1 MGKLGRALAAAAG
14 VAMLAAAGQADAPRH
29 PYGPGE
35 RAEYR
40 LKLAGVAVGRGSL
53 EMTGVENVNGRP
65 AYRTRMTVQGGI
77 PGARVNDL
85 YESWIDTAGLYSR
98 RFHQQLHEVRYRRN
112 RTYDF
117 FPERRTWRR
126 ENGET
131 GTLPTGQPLDDL
143 SFLYHARTLPL
154 TVGTTY
160 TLRDY
165 FKEDGNPVVLRVVRR
180 ETIEVPAGR
189 FRTKVV
195 RPVIRTRGLFGE
207 GGQAEVYFTDDERH
221 LVVMITSRVPLVG
234 SLTMHLQS
242 YRPPR

>member
-1 MGKLGRALAAAAG
+1 MGKLGRAVAAVAG
-14 VAMLAAAGQADAPRH
+14 VAMLAAATPASAPRH

-40 LKLAGVAVGRGSL
+40 LKLAGVSVGRGSL
-53 EMTGVENVNGRP
+53 EMTGIETVNGRP
-65 AYRTRMTVQGGI
+65 AYRARMTVQGGI

-85 YESWIDTAGLYSR
+85 YETWIDTAGLYSR
-98 RFHQQLHEVRYRRN
+98 RFHQQLQEVRYRRN

-131 GTLPTGQPLDDL
+131 GTLPTNEPLDDL

-165 FKEDGNPVVLRVVRR
+165 FKEDGNPVVLRVVRK

-189 FRTKVV
+189 FRTVVV
-195 RPVIRTRGLFGE
+195 RPVIRTRGIFGE
-207 GGQAEVYFTDDERH
+207 GGRAEVYFTDDERH
-221 LVVMITSRVPLVG
+221 LVVMISSQVPLVG
-234 SLTMHLQS
+234 SLTMHLLS